1 MLSTEV
7 LGLRSGRLWR
17 VLSLQ
22 YLRGPKVALIWSW
35 LLDLWVM
42 RRLLWSLQYLHL
54 PLWLLRRRCLA
65 QRAYSKHVSQ
75 ALALA
80 IHVRDWRRRRRSRL
94 RSQGSFHLLQTHHL
108 ACRGALLRRMLLLYG
123 SPCCRLAPDG
133 CIRLELWDVAGLLVR
148 LITSPGGL
156 GSLRLLH
163 GLPCMMQHLLFQQR
177 VSDLRRLSGEIE
189 VPANVL
195 ARDGLATAEGVVVE
209 GVTRLVKLLAQT
221 VVGVVEVQHLV
232 IVVTTSAQSSEWVV
246 RLEHA
251 SGA

>member
-1 MLSTEV
+1 
-7 LGLRSGRLWR
+7 
-17 VLSLQ
+17 
-22 YLRGPKVALIWSW
+22 
-35 LLDLWVM
+35 
-42 RRLLWSLQYLHL
+42 
-54 PLWLLRRRCLA
+54 
-65 QRAYSKHVSQ
+65 
-75 ALALA
+75 
-80 IHVRDWRRRRRSRL
+80 
-94 RSQGSFHLLQTHHL
+94 
-108 ACRGALLRRMLLLYG
+108 MLLLYG